1 MNGRYKECHTQ
12 ATAHQTGIYLFIFHI
27 SFYSSSFFSF
37 LLKTTTTKKKRRK
50 ERDRE
55 EYSYIFFFMISAF
68 RHALDDG
75 RPQSSRVRE
84 LKEKKTF
91 FHAAAPAAAYP

>member
-1 MNGRYKECHTQ
+1 MPHTSNS
-12 ATAHQTGIYLFIFHI
+12 TSDRYLFI
-27 SFYSSSFFSF
+27 YFSYF
-37 LLKTTTTKKKRRK
+37 LLFFFFLFLPSQNNNNKKKKRRK